1 MKSEFNA
8 LLQKRQQIEATL
20 AKLREEDR
28 GLERRIEELQQKER
42 NLSANVDASERRV
55 TEIQKKIQLRLRVT
69 YMTSTIAAAPEL
81 SGLSAKGQLERLS
94 YYMRKVRDFDAR
106 LFREASEAIATL
118 HLDRSALREALESQT
133 KVREELR
140 AKKSSVEAE
149 AEKLKVVTD
158 ELAQRQRAAQAA
170 LVRLQHEAKRVEAMI
185 AEITSKED
193 DDEER
198 DATPTPESG
207 STPPSQP
214 DVAEDLPVIPKEI
227 VYPSIFDS
235 IGKLA
240 APVKGEVIQGFGRSK
255 MTSFADMVRSKGIE
269 FSTAKESEVYAV
281 LDGRVAYVGVM
292 PGYEQVVVV
301 EHGGRSYSLYGRLAN
316 VTVKAGDRVAKD
328 QSFATTSPPDEKGRT
343 FYFEIRKNGVPV
355 NPEPVLVRVSR

>member
-1 MKSEFNA
+1 MKVSRSSESSPWLREGLLCLLSLVPLLVPGLARADDRDPTVRLQEIRAGVDSAEGEISKMKSEFNA

-42 NLSANVDASERRV
+42 KLSGNVDASERRV

-69 YMTSTIAAAPEL
+69 YMTSRIAAAPEL

-118 HLDRSALREALESQT
+118 RRDRSALREALESQT

-214 DVAEDLPVIPKEI
+214 DVAEDHRLP
-227 VYPSIFDS
+227 
-235 IGKLA
+235 
-240 APVKGEVIQGFGRSK
+240 
-255 MTSFADMVRSKGIE
+255 IE
-269 FSTAKESEVYAV
+269 
-281 LDGRVAYVGVM
+281 R
-292 PGYEQVVVV
+292 
-301 EHGGRSYSLYGRLAN
+301 
-316 VTVKAGDRVAKD
+316 KAEA
-328 QSFATTSPPDEKGRT
+328 
-343 FYFEIRKNGVPV
+343 
-355 NPEPVLVRVSR
+355 